1 MAILNQYTDSLLEQI
16 DVQTKT
22 LSEIDVDKALASLKK
37 SKRKSQRSEV
47 SPLVAATYSLLLYIP
62 MEYLTRA
69 IRTDLMRRAV
79 AADVALAST
88 GVDSDRLE
96 TSLVLREYLRRAYAH
111 AGQVEP
117 TVRQNTLFSKSTLTF
132 YNR

>member
-1 MAILNQYTDSLLEQI
+1 M
-16 DVQTKT
+16 QTQT
-22 LSEIDVDKALASLKK
+22 LSEIDVDKTLVSLKK

-79 AADVALAST
+79 AADIALAAT
-88 GVDSDRLE
+88 GTSSDALE
-96 TSLVLREYLRRAYAH
+96 TSLVLREYLRRAYTH

-117 TVRQNTLFSKSTLTF
+117 TVRQNIRFS
-132 YNR
+132 